1 MSFERRLPSSER
13 SFLGRRV
20 HVKNS
25 WRVLRV
31 PIGKSGIH
39 FTQWTV
45 VSTRPFLGKTTRALT
60 RSVLTM
66 PRTVGCATSVKY
78 AVFTTAYQPNQSRQ
92 VARPEERT
100 VFQSAPKGRGSASP
114 GRRPREPCRD
124 TNEIGPTGQR
134 FPLQSQTQT
143 TEIVCQ
149 RKRLARW
156 AERCSAL
163 AHDSPGRCPGLG
175 EPKAFGP
182 GNIRCFT
189 EENWHTTKPL

>member
-100 VFQSAPKGRGSASP
+100 VFQSAPKGAVLPAQGDALGNHVAIQTKSALRANGSPFSLR
-114 GRRPREPCRD
+114 RRPRKLSANGNGWPV
-124 TNEIGPTGQR
+124 GPKG
-134 FPLQSQTQT
+134 
-143 TEIVCQ
+143 
-149 RKRLARW
+149 ARRW
-156 AERCSAL
+156 R
-163 AHDSPGRCPGLG
+163 HDSPGRCPGLG